1 MNAPEPLGATG
12 LRRWNRRHRIYLCDD
27 HLLLVG
33 FDGFSET
40 YRRFY
45 LRDLQGL
52 LVQRTSRRLWINL
65 VFGVATG
72 LLLLPVV
79 IPGSPTEVIVGFG
92 IIALVPLAVVALNSV
107 AGPTCRTVLQTA
119 VQSTDVPSLRRVGD
133 FERCLARIQ
142 PLVLATQAAAPVT
155 APAAEAAPAPPAAG

>member
-1 MNAPEPLGATG
+1 MNPPEPLGPTG
-12 LRRWNRRHRIYLCDD
+12 LRAWNRRHRIYLCGD

-33 FDGFSET
+33 FDGFSEN

-65 VFGVATG
+65 VFGLAAA

-79 IPGSPTEVIVGFG
+79 IPGSPVEAIVGFG
-92 IIALVPLAVVALNSV
+92 VIALGPLAVVVVNSV

-119 VQSTDVPSLRRVGD
+119 VQATDVPALRRVGD
-133 FERCLARIQ
+133 FERCFSRIR
-142 PLVLATQAAAPVT
+142 PLVIAAQGEAGATVP
-155 APAAEAAPAPPAAG
+155 EADSTPPAAA

>member
-1 MNAPEPLGATG
+1 MNPPERLGPAG
-12 LRRWNRRHRIYLCDD
+12 PRSWNRRHRIYLCDD

-33 FDGFSET
+33 SDGFSEN

-52 LVQRTSRRLWINL
+52 IVRRTSRRLWTNL
-65 VFGVATG
+65 VFGLTAG

-107 AGPTCRTVLQTA
+107 AGPTCSTVLQTA
-119 VQSTDVPSLRRVGD
+119 VQSTELPALRRVGD

-142 PLVLATQAAAPVT
+142 PLILAAQAERT
-155 APAAEAAPAPPAAG
+155 SPAAAPAPVPPAAD

>member
-1 MNAPEPLGATG
+1 MNVPESLGPTG
-12 LRRWNRRHRIYLCDD
+12 LRSWNRRHRIYLCDD

-52 LVQRTSRRLWINL
+52 VVRRTSRRLWTN
-65 VFGVATG
+65 VAFGLAAGV
-72 LLLLPVV
+72 LLLAAGMPVDFV
-79 IPGSPTEVIVGFG
+79 ELAFG
-92 IIALVPLAVVALNSV
+92 LGLVALVPLAVVVVNSV
-107 AGPTCRTVLQTA
+107 AGPTCSTMLQTA
-119 VQSTDVPSLRRVGD
+119 VQSTEVPALRRVAD

-142 PLVLATQAAAPVT
+142 PLVLAAQAEQT
-155 APAAEAAPAPPAAG
+155 SPAAEPAPEPPAAD

>member
-1 MNAPEPLGATG
+1 MNSPERLGPAG
-12 LRRWNRRHRIYLCDD
+12 PRGWNRRHRIYLCDD

-33 FDGFSET
+33 FDGFSEN

-52 LVQRTSRRLWINL
+52 VVRRTSRRLWINL
-65 VFGVATG
+65 LFGLAAG

-107 AGPTCRTVLQTA
+107 AGPTCSTVLQTA
-119 VQSTDVPSLRRVGD
+119 VQSTELPALRRVGD

-142 PLVLATQAAAPVT
+142 PLILAAQAEQTSPAAGPAPV
-155 APAAEAAPAPPAAG
+155 PPAAD